1 MKSVKPGRGPSMMGG
16 IVGIF
21 MIGFGVLWTAMA
33 AQAGGFFM
41 LFGVLW
47 TGIAAA
53 TTVYNF
59 RNAAGKNRY
68 SAFDITDASEEPDA
82 LNERFGPSRD
92 PEETVPPAPE
102 NRFCPYCG
110 TPVAGDYEYCN
121 RCGRKLP

>member
-1 MKSVKPGRGPSMMGG
+1 MRRRRKVTYRPSRITGIIGLVMGG
-16 IVGIF
+16 IFVL
-21 MIGFGVLWTAMA
+21 IGVFVAIPASG
-33 AQAGGFFM
+33 

-92 PEETVPPAPE
+92 PEETAPPAPE